1 MMTIDEI
8 KEKTTEVFDEY
19 PVGTVMLFGS
29 YATGTQT
36 ETSDVDMII
45 KNSDLGILEMSRM
58 RQQLASVLEKRIDLV
73 SEDDVSDVFR
83 FLIHDEE
90 VLIYEKQ
97 R

>member
-8 KEKTTEVFDEY
+8 KDKSSKIFLNY
-19 PVGTVMLFGS
+19 PIGAVSIFGS
-29 YATGTQT
+29 YAKGLQT
-36 ETSDVDMII
+36 EDSDVDMLL
-45 KNSDLGILEMSRM
+45 KNSNLGLLDMSRM
-58 RQQLASVLEKRIDLV
+58 QQQLSSTLGKKIDLIC
-73 SEDDVSDVFR
+73 EDDLSDVFR